1 MLSISVD
8 AAAAE
13 CARHIPPVLLK
24 MVPAF
29 VPAVDA
35 DYVLTQAR
43 VCVGSW
49 QANISHEK
57 IARIMWAFSSHAYS

>member
-57 IARIMWAFSSHAYS
+57 